1 MDEQERQRLLAVLAA
16 TPARLKQALAGVPR
30 ALLLWTPAPG
40 KWSILEIVAHMR
52 DMERD
57 AYLARYRLILAETDP
72 SLPDVDG
79 DRRALEGG
87 YRDLRIA
94 LVLREWNRLRRECLR
109 LLKKVRGAQWERVGV
124 HETAGRLRME
134 DFLRRQA
141 LGNDEA
147 HLGQIEAIKRRF
159 AILERLAR
167 GPEDL
172 RTLTRGLGD
181 EAIHRAPA
189 PGKWSILEIACH
201 LRDMETLYAER
212 FTKIAHQD
220 QPVLW
225 VTENHRLATAR
236 RYREALL
243 PAVIKE
249 WKRLRADTL
258 VLLRALPHAVWQRK
272 ATHPERGVVSIEDL
286 ATHLGNHD
294 GSHLDQV
301 RALLR

>member
-1 MDEQERQRLLAVLAA
+1 MDDQERQRLLAVLGS
-16 TPARLKQALAGVPR
+16 TPARLKQALAGVAR
-30 ALLLWTPAPG
+30 AVLLWTPAPG
-40 KWSILEIVAHMR
+40 KWSIQEIVAHMR

-57 AYLARYRLILAETDP
+57 AYLARYRLILGEPEPA
-72 SLPDVDG
+72 LPDVDG
-79 DRRALEGG
+79 DRYALERG
-87 YRDLRIA
+87 YRDERFL

-109 LLKKVRGAQWERVGV
+109 LLKKVRAAQWERGGL
-124 HETAGRLRME
+124 HETAGRLRMD

-159 AILERLAR
+159 AILERLDR

-172 RTLTRGLGD
+172 RTLTRGVAD
-181 EAIHRAPA
+181 EEVHRPPG
-189 PGKWSILEIACH
+189 PGKWSIVEIACH

-220 QPVLW
+220 HPVLW
-225 VTENHRLATAR
+225 VTENHHLAKAR
-236 RYREALL
+236 RYRDALL

-258 VLLRALPHAVWQRK
+258 VLLRALPHGVWQRTG
-272 ATHPERGVVSIEDL
+272 THPERGEVSIEGL
-286 ATHLGNHD
+286 AANLGNHD
-294 GSHLDQV
+294 SSHLERV
-301 RALLR
+301 RALLP